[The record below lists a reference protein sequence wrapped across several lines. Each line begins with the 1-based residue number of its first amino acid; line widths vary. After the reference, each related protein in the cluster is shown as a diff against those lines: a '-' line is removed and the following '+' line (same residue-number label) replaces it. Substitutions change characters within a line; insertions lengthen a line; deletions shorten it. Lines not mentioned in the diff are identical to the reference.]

1 MTESQVLY
9 ALARGLALVAWIGCY
24 WALVI
29 FARKIVALVK
39 RAPTRVRSSRPL
51 NLKAV
56 WNIEQ
61 RDES

>member
-9 ALARGLALVAWIGCY
+9 ALGGGR
-24 WALVI
+24 
-29 FARKIVALVK
+29 ARKIVALVK